1 MNIRPKVLSSA
12 DLAKSGAADILK
24 TAVEEQI
31 KKNTTKKA
39 VSLQD
44 LKAAYSAADVFQK
57 IGKTVK

>member
-44 LKAAYSAADVFQK
+44 LKAAYSAGDVL
-57 IGKTVK
+57 TVK